1 MVASSVCFSTLINPW
16 EEEVLFFF
24 FFFFEEFSLA
34 HLTVCLAKHFA
45 VVARRCFTTSRSTH
59 AQRMPRGVYFSA

>member
-24 FFFFEEFSLA
+24 FFEEFSLA
-34 HLTVCLAKHFA
+34 HLTVCLAKHFP